1 MSHANAAGGMK
12 IALTDRDKKRRFTP
26 WELSALQQET
36 RKGLHERFMKTRETA
51 LRGIDENTRIA
62 IRGCELGKSQDALDA
77 LRILFGGQPYVVAPT
92 AFQGFSIEEIGA
104 AAPRLK
110 TPEMAFDMLVENGY
124 LGQDLKDLPVD
135 EKRAYI
141 KEHFGTNVPTEFFL
155 VGEQNYQG
163 LKQLKG
169 PEKLSQAA
177 EQFKERP
184 AEPTIMNLGKV
195 IDHGDRYAG
204 SVNARQ
210 RGQEFDALPK
220 AELVSR
226 AEAIVADWQPS
237 QAGLYL
243 RLYEAWTLSTE
254 DMADLAAAPLQR
266 TPAVFADDLLERAR
280 MAVFHDPAIGP
291 DAFKSTTLA
300 YQKPTGGA
308 NANAADFARS
318 EEQAGLLDPTR
329 ATVAAGVDLVSA
341 DHVRIWGY
349 PTAATELS
357 ADGIAAIRAFA
368 ADMGSDDTVTI
379 TGHTDT
385 VGSPARNIAVSRD
398 RARAVADLLAE
409 LGVSRDRVKPSG
421 AGPTPLLERE
431 AKGPAGD
438 LARAHNRRVEV
449 VRARTSP
456 PTTGQPTV
464 QPTLPTVQ
472 RDRWGVGPKRTRG
485 HVDLMGKVPL
495 EGMRLSKFGVGVS
508 DPDANQ
514 LRGIKTIA
522 TDFLNALKKSP
533 DQRLVIGGHSAKG
546 EDASLAAARAEAVAA
561 LLRSLKVP
569 AADIIDVA
577 GYGNRI
583 PMDKKPG
590 GPLDRR
596 VEIRVMRTTDF
607 LNPGTDVTGGG
618 ALGKDVTGNAPTG
631 TPGVP
636 SPDDISK
643 ADIVQGLT
651 IEVLGA
657 LGLEAV
663 TGPLG
668 VLVAPLVAY
677 LGALANIEAAAVAK
691 ITNAYRDGLTRG
703 SGNCWNE
710 LLRGKTTFPYDVIW
724 PLVEKM
730 AHWSRLHPRRP
741 VQGGAGD
748 EPGREHRD
756 AAVGQ
761 DGRGGRPPDEARGL
775 RQAQQVRP
783 IGGQGGRQGRRQCH
797 RRRPTRG
804 RAPDG
809 RRDPGGGEEDQ
820 GAVIERA
827 WTAASASARPL
838 APSAAPRTAAA
849 R

>member
-1 MSHANAAGGMK
+1 M
-12 IALTDRDKKRRFTP
+12 
-26 WELSALQQET
+26 
-36 RKGLHERFMKTRETA
+36 
-51 LRGIDENTRIA
+51 
-62 IRGCELGKSQDALDA
+62 
-77 LRILFGGQPYVVAPT
+77 
-92 AFQGFSIEEIGA
+92 IG
-104 AAPRLK
+104 
-110 TPEMAFDMLVENGY
+110 
-124 LGQDLKDLPVD
+124 
-135 EKRAYI
+135 
-141 KEHFGTNVPTEFFL
+141 
-155 VGEQNYQG
+155 
-163 LKQLKG
+163 
-169 PEKLSQAA
+169 
-177 EQFKERP
+177 
-184 AEPTIMNLGKV
+184 
-195 IDHGDRYAG
+195 
-204 SVNARQ
+204 
-210 RGQEFDALPK
+210 
-220 AELVSR
+220 
-226 AEAIVADWQPS
+226 
-237 QAGLYL
+237 
-243 RLYEAWTLSTE
+243 
-254 DMADLAAAPLQR
+254 
-266 TPAVFADDLLERAR
+266 
-280 MAVFHDPAIGP
+280 
-291 DAFKSTTLA
+291 
-300 YQKPTGGA
+300 
-308 NANAADFARS
+308 
-318 EEQAGLLDPTR
+318 
-329 ATVAAGVDLVSA
+329 
-341 DHVRIWGY
+341 
-349 PTAATELS
+349 
-357 ADGIAAIRAFA
+357 
-368 ADMGSDDTVTI
+368 
-379 TGHTDT
+379 
-385 VGSPARNIAVSRD
+385 
-398 RARAVADLLAE
+398 ARAVADLLAE
-409 LGVSRDRVKPSG
+409 LGVSRDRVTPSG

-730 AHWSRLHPRRP
+730 AHWSDYIPADQYKAEQGMSRGVNTATQLWDKMVEEVDHRTKLAVYDKLNKSGRSAVKEGDKVVASVIVDVRRA
-741 VQGGAGD
+741 VARQMD
-748 EPGREHRD
+748 D
-756 AAVGQ
+756 AI
-761 DGRGGRPPDEARGL
+761 R
-775 RQAQQVRP
+775 
-783 IGGQGGRQGRRQCH
+783 
-797 RRRPTRG
+797 
-804 RAPDG
+804 
-809 RRDPGGGEEDQ
+809 
-820 GAVIERA
+820 
-827 WTAASASARPL
+827 
-838 APSAAPRTAAA
+838 AAA
-849 R
+849 KKIKAP